1 MVNVGAT
8 RFRGRRVALRS
19 VEASPRCLRATM
31 ATSARHLQNGRR
43 SLPANSDPF
52 CQRAHLADRAFL
64 QGFAR
69 DVPDR
74 AILTSEVI
82 DCRRAAELV
91 LPASK
96 EGMFSMRFPTMKRL
110 PGATIRRTRWIGEM
124 C

>member
-1 MVNVGAT
+1 
-8 RFRGRRVALRS
+8 
-19 VEASPRCLRATM
+19 M

-52 CQRAHLADRAFL
+52 CQCAHLADRAFL

-69 DVPDR
+69 DGPGR
-74 AILTSEVI
+74 AILTPEVI

-96 EGMFSMRFPTMKRL
+96 EGMFSIRFPAMERL
-110 PGATIRRTRWIGEM
+110 PGATIRRTRWIGDM